1 MYNADVTEWYVSW
14 GKLSDDSCLR
24 KWLFTEFNG
33 AYHFWDKDREYWCDV
48 SDLCLI
54 RTLEAELND
63 ILWEAYEA
71 E

>member
-1 MYNADVTEWYVSW
+1 MYNAEVTEWYVSW

-24 KWLFTEFNG
+24 KWLFNG